1 MKKGFGYKGKMIYY
15 IDRLGKD
22 ISFERWR
29 LDLYYDRN
37 HAKTVFFSSEEEYN
51 DFVEKNSYNCYED
64 FTMFK
69 EAEKRRYK
77 R

>member
-37 HAKTVFFSSEEEYN
+37 HAKTVFFSSEKEYN
-51 DFVEKNSYNCYED
+51 DFIEKNSYNCYED
-64 FTMFK
+64 FITFK
-69 EAEKRRYK
+69 EAGIKEV
-77 R
+77 